1 MAADGVASNKG
12 PDRFEPLGFS
22 TCMQNPRT
30 LRRSRRPYGCNVVR
44 LTLNPLHP
52 FFTHLLLTDLL
63 FTNPLSTDR
72 PYVNNFEIII
82 QFTHDTAYNEKGLL
96 RRTRGERAVVL
107 AAAAIAAVEPQ
118 GLNHRLWK

>member
-1 MAADGVASNKG
+1 
-12 PDRFEPLGFS
+12 
-22 TCMQNPRT
+22 
-30 LRRSRRPYGCNVVR
+30 VR

-82 QFTHDTAYNEKGLL
+82 QFTHDTVNALWCLL
-96 RRTRGERAVVL
+96 RRQSLR
-107 AAAAIAAVEPQ
+107 
-118 GLNHRLWK
+118 LNRKA